1 MPFLRVLLADDDDDA
16 RDSMRETLTNRGYDV
31 VAVADGSEAL
41 AYLDRDRPSMV
52 VLDLQMDDVSGWEVL
67 RFLRTDPRLRDIPVL
82 VVSGGATPQLPRSVG
97 FLRKPFAS
105 QSLVAA
111 VAAALPHAQA

>member
-16 RDSMRETLTNRGYDV
+16 RDAMRETLTDRGYDV

-82 VVSGGATPQLPRSVG
+82 VVSGSAPQLPRSVG
-97 FLRKPFAS
+97 FLRKPFAQ